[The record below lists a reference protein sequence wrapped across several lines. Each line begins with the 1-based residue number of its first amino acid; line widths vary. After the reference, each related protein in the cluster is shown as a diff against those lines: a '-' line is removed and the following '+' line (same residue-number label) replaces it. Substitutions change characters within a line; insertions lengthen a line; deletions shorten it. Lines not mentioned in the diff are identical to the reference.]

1 VVTSRGNLGEQ
12 LGETLW
18 KRWSGGTSES
28 GGQEEPLRRMD
39 LRLVPAALL
48 AWGSAV
54 AGTYLPAGWLLVLGG
69 FLFAAGIF
77 FLHRTRPSKRRW
89 PHSSRPKRQP
99 MKRSANSLR
108 ATLGLACMLAAG
120 VTGHSAVLGV
130 EREHSPTADL
140 AADHAQAVMDVV
152 VTGTPRALGGRG
164 QSGEDRRWAV
174 PVQIVQV
181 RSGGLNIKEDARLTV
196 MGSQPW
202 AEARP
207 GQRLRA
213 TGRLK
218 ESRPGQPETA
228 ILSASSKPGVVEQPA
243 GPFSLPSQL
252 REALRE
258 ASAWLPPDAAGLL
271 PGMVTGDTEGLAE
284 DLEAAMKTVGMTHL
298 TAVSGAN
305 CSLVLGSLLLL
316 ARTLRLARPLA
327 ASAAV
332 SGLGCF
338 VLIVGPDPSVL
349 RAALMGAIGVVAL
362 ASGRRG
368 RSLGFLCL
376 AVIGLLLLD
385 PRLGVTYGFLLSV
398 LATLGIVLLGARI
411 ASWLNAI
418 LPLPLAAAVSV
429 PLSAQL
435 FCSPAIVALQPGF
448 SSYGLIAN
456 IVAAPFVAPVTLLG
470 TAALPLLPVW
480 PGVAHVLIAVA
491 GFCAGCVAAVA
502 RFFAGLPGAMLPWAE
517 GSPGM
522 GAMALMSVLTLGFVW
537 TITHPAKVLLRVFR
551 LHAHCV
557 RHLLIGKDVPG
568 VPNEDVE
575 TINRSPRPELF

>member
-1 VVTSRGNLGEQ
+1 
-12 LGETLW
+12 
-18 KRWSGGTSES
+18 
-28 GGQEEPLRRMD
+28 MD

-69 FLFAAGIF
+69 FLIVASIF
-77 FLHRTRPSKRRW
+77 FLHWATPSKRRW
-89 PHSSRPKRQP
+89 PHISRPKRKP

-108 ATLGLACMLAAG
+108 STLGLACMLAAG
-120 VTGHSAVLGV
+120 VTGHNVVLGV
-130 EREHSPTADL
+130 ERENSPTADL
-140 AADHAQAVMDVV
+140 AADHAQAVVDVV

-164 QSGEDRRWAV
+164 QSGEDGRWAV
-174 PVQIVQV
+174 TVQV
-181 RSGGLNIKEDARLTV
+181 VHVRAGGLNIREDARLTV

-202 AEARP
+202 AEAMP

-243 GPFSLPSQL
+243 GPLSLPSQL

-271 PGMVTGDTEGLAE
+271 PGMVTGDIEGLAE
-284 DLEAAMKTVGMTHL
+284 DLEAAMKPVGMTHL

-385 PRLGVTYGFLLSV
+385 PRLGATYGFLLSV

-411 ASWLNAI
+411 ASWLNYI

-448 SSYGLIAN
+448 SSYALIAN

-480 PGVAHVLIAVA
+480 HGAGHVLIAVA

-502 RFFAGLPGAMLPWAE
+502 RFFAGSPGAMLPWAE
-517 GSPGM
+517 GLPGI

-537 TITHPAKVLLRVFR
+537 AITHPAAVLLRVLR
-551 LHAHCV
+551 LHAHWV
-557 RHLLIGKDVPG
+557 SHLPIGKDVPG
-568 VPNEDVE
+568 VPNEGDE
-575 TINRSPRPELF
+575 TLNRSVRLERF